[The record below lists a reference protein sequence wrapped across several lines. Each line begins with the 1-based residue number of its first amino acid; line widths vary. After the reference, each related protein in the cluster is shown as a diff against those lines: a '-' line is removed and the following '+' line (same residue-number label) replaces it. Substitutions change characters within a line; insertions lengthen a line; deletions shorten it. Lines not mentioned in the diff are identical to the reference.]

1 MPALFFT
8 RNIAFYVCCL
18 SKIDMLLW
26 SLTCKKRCLISG
38 GAATYVWRRLYMR
51 QVWFTVNFFS
61 IDWFID
67 FVQSIKFDKQCLSLH
82 RSYTL
87 CSFTPSFYCTVL
99 SRGNF
104 CPNLTH
110 IRVDTFSFDCIVW
123 TNQITVSKEHVKEPS
138 FYFTGFHINAFKN
151 VLMLG

>member
-1 MPALFFT
+1 MLALFFT

-38 GAATYVWRRLYMR
+38 GAATYVWRRIGMR

-61 IDWFID
+61 IEWFID
-67 FVQSIKFDKQCLSLH
+67 FVQSIKFDKKCLSLH

-87 CSFTPSFYCTVL
+87 HLVFDCTVL
-99 SRGNF
+99 WRGNF

-110 IRVDTFSFDCIVW
+110 IWVDTFSFDCIVW

-151 VLMLG
+151 ILRLG